1 MRQSSSARCR
11 GLVGQVIV
19 VLLLIAI
26 LVVIQLRSRRPPRPD
41 LKQRAQFHSMDAALE
56 LHAREFDGYPPSDA
70 NDPTGVPYC
79 GALKLAEAVMGRD
92 LIGIHSDSVF
102 RADGLDATGATNLYP
117 DVDRLSKAEL
127 EANLKARKGPY
138 LQPENANACRLWEI
152 YGKGHAG
159 PFDENRFV
167 LCDTYIRKRPSGAKT
182 GMPILYYRADP
193 KKTAHDVNDPDNPA
207 NIYDY
212 RDNQML
218 LALGVPG
225 EPSAV
230 HPLTDPQRFYMN
242 TQRDNSQGPG
252 TPYHADK
259 FILISAGYDG
269 LYGTADDICNFQWQ
283 YRE

>member
-1 MRQSSSARCR
+1 MRKFLLISGMVAA
-11 GLVGQVIV
+11 LVLSM
-19 VLLLIAI
+19 LLLFGPDPH
-26 LVVIQLRSRRPPRPD
+26 VRVIRWEEQQPLQLRS
-41 LKQRAQFHSMDAALE
+41 MEVVLE
-56 LHAREFDGYPPSDA
+56 LFAFEYGGYPPSDA
-70 NDPTGVPYC
+70 NDPTGSPYC
-79 GALKLAEAVMGRD
+79 GALKLAEAVMGQD
-92 LIGIHSDSVF
+92 LLGIHSDSVF
-102 RADGLDATGATNLYP
+102 RADGLDAMGAVDLYP
-117 DVDRLSKAEL
+117 DVDRVSKAERD
-127 EANLKARKGPY
+127 AHLKARKGPY
-138 LQPENANACRLWEI
+138 VQPGNANASRLAEV
-152 YGKGHAG
+152 YGQGHTG